1 MIDIVNGF
9 VEIVFHDWFH
19 GCINL
24 LSFDMKQTDIQFSF
38 DIENLNNAISLSCEA
53 NIVEEKY
60 HVEDY

>member
-9 VEIVFHDWFH
+9 VEIILHDRFH

-24 LSFDMKQTDIQFSF
+24 LSFDMKQTDIEPSF
-38 DIENLNNAISLSCEA
+38 DVENLNNSISLSCEP
-53 NIVEEKY
+53 NIIEEKY